1 MDESGG
7 MFLSKFKSLKNKK
20 NFLCRNSTREKLKL
34 FWGEQQA
41 VVTLVAAACNFY
53 RG

>member
-1 MDESGG
+1 MIAPSFFRRIQRCEKNLKYFLWTVRNHES
-7 MFLSKFKSLKNKK
+7 
-20 NFLCRNSTREKLKL
+20 LKL
-34 FWGEQQA
+34 FWGEQLA